1 MARRRP
7 EPARGDIVDLTH
19 DGRGVAMAAGKR
31 VFVSDALAGER
42 VDYQVV
48 RKKRSYDEART
59 LAVVEP
65 AAERVEPR
73 CAVFGVCGGC
83 TLQHLE
89 HEAQLAHKQN
99 VLVENLRRIGEL
111 TDIPLAAPLRG
122 PVWHYRRRARLGVKS
137 VHGKGRVL
145 VGFRERGKPYITDM
159 QRCEVLSE
167 PLATLPGVLAEL
179 VDTLDARARLPQV
192 EVTQADSATAL
203 VFRCLDDLS
212 AADLDRLAAFHRAS
226 AYEVY
231 LQTGGPDTVTPLAA
245 HRADLGEPVPLTYRL
260 PDFDLTFEFQPLDFI
275 QINREINATL
285 IRTAVEALDVSA
297 ESQIL
302 DLYCGIG
309 NFSLPLARRGGTVIG
324 VEGLASLTARASAN
338 AARNGLDNVRFE
350 TLDLDTV
357 TGAEPWLGAPIDR
370 VLLDPARAGAEAM
383 MPLLGRL
390 RPERIVYVSCH
401 PGTLARDVGM
411 LVRDAGYRLIE
422 ARIADMFPHTAHVET
437 LAVLEAPS

>member
-99 VLVENLRRIGEL
+99 VLAENLRRIGEL
-111 TDIPLAAPLRG
+111 TDVPLAAPLRG

-179 VDTLDARARLPQV
+179 VDTLECAGTDTAGRADTGRQR
-192 EVTQADSATAL
+192 DSAG
-203 VFRCLDDLS
+203 V
-212 AADLDRLAAFHRAS
+212 
-226 AYEVY
+226 
-231 LQTGGPDTVTPLAA
+231 
-245 HRADLGEPVPLTYRL
+245 
-260 PDFDLTFEFQPLDFI
+260 
-275 QINREINATL
+275 
-285 IRTAVEALDVSA
+285 
-297 ESQIL
+297 
-302 DLYCGIG
+302 
-309 NFSLPLARRGGTVIG
+309 SLPGRLNGGRSGSSGRVSQDQSLRGVPANRRAGHG
-324 VEGLASLTARASAN
+324 
-338 AARNGLDNVRFE
+338 
-350 TLDLDTV
+350 
-357 TGAEPWLGAPIDR
+357 
-370 VLLDPARAGAEAM
+370 DPAVRA
-383 MPLLGRL
+383 
-390 RPERIVYVSCH
+390 
-401 PGTLARDVGM
+401 
-411 LVRDAGYRLIE
+411 
-422 ARIADMFPHTAHVET
+422 
-437 LAVLEAPS
+437 